1 VAPRKIYRG
10 KGPDAEARELNANP
24 VRQQAALLKVSKG
37 KESRKAERNRKVSL
51 RLRLR
56 LVRNNERKI

>member
-1 VAPRKIYRG
+1 M
-10 KGPDAEARELNANP
+10 ANP

-37 KESRKAERNRKVSL
+37 KESWKAERNRKVSL

-56 LVRNNERKI
+56 LARNNERKI